1 VSGGGKKKKEVHEE
15 HENHERWLVS
25 WADFMTLLF
34 AFFVVMYSVS
44 RVDNKRLNQ
53 AANSIKWA
61 LHYSGTGGLGQLP
74 LFEGPPSEG
83 GNVMEMAGGGLNP
96 AQQQAMENFRRRVEN
111 RIRPFVMQRA
121 GPTAVTVSIEGRRV
135 TVRLAAADFFDA
147 GQALLRPQAVPLL
160 DAIAEELVPLERPLR
175 IEGHTDDTPAS
186 GTRYRDNW
194 DLSASRAATV
204 ASYLERAHHALPER
218 LSATGFA
225 ATRPLSRGDTPEDRE
240 LNRRVEMVVELE
252 LKAEP
257 KPRREMPRFDPLP
270 R

>member
-1 VSGGGKKKKEVHEE
+1 MSRKKHEEE

-25 WADFMTLLF
+25 YADFITLLF

-53 AANSIKWA
+53 AAKSIQWA

-96 AQQQAMENFRRRVEN
+96 GQQQAMENFRRRVEN

-121 GPTAVTVSIEGRRV
+121 GPTAVTVAVEGRRV
-135 TVRLAAADFFDA
+135 MVRLAAAEFFDA
-147 GQALLRPQAVPLL
+147 GQAVLRPQVVPLL
-160 DAIAEELVPLERPLR
+160 DAIAEEIVPLGRPLR
-175 IEGHTDDTPAS
+175 IEGHTDDTPAY

-204 ASYLERAHHALPER
+204 ASYLERAHHAAPAL

-225 ATRPLSRGDTPEDRE
+225 ATRPIAKGDTPEDHE

-252 LKAEP
+252 IKADP
-257 KPRREMPRFDPLP
+257 KPRQEMPQFDPVP